1 MPIFDDVDGEL
12 EDGLDDE
19 LEDDESEEDGSLS

>member
-12 EDGLDDE
+12 EDGLDD